1 MQHDNLWQFVN
12 EMWLSCH
19 SWQESAIRSVSAM
32 VLLILL
38 GILSLVAML
47 FTILELR
54 VDGYRR
60 RPTAA
65 IRRQADPERWH

>member
-1 MQHDNLWQFVN
+1 M
-12 EMWLSCH
+12 
-19 SWQESAIRSVSAM
+19 RSVSAM